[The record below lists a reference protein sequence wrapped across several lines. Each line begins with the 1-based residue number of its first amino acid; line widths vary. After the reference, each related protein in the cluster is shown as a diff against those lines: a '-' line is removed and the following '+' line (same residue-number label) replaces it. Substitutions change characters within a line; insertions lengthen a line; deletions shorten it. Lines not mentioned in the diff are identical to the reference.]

1 MFRRALLVGLML
13 GSAGAILTGCLQ
25 VTTLIVTPVSAIIE
39 GGESVA
45 FTATN
50 HLGNPVPVIWS
61 VTAGPGTITQDGV
74 YTAPATVTE
83 VTNATVTATLVSNP
97 NITASATVTIK
108 PPITAGLVDG
118 LGDAWVWPPGYY
130 DIESIKTS
138 RTSTTLTVT
147 ITFDPATPPSIP
159 PAGTTCTV
167 ADGLYCGWIDF
178 DVDQS
183 ILTGIPSFNAICPC
197 YAVSAL
203 GADFSVDLIYRNAA
217 GNYDIIETTGFTD
230 VGDAVPT
237 VVGNVLTLTIPL
249 TDLGGDDGVTNMSSV
264 QFISQAPATIDLTD
278 CIPDEDSG
286 LVTGEGITIDSNPYL
301 DYLWDKYGITVQTPS
316 LTQTRS
322 FELGG

>member
-1 MFRRALLVGLML
+1 MFRRALLVGLIL

-108 PPITAGLVDG
+108 PPITAGLVDA
-118 LGDAWVWPPGYY
+118 LGDAFGLATY
-130 DIESIKTS
+130 DILSIRTS
-138 RTSTTLTVT
+138 RTSTTLTII

-159 PAGTTCTV
+159 PAGSIVGPGDLAGFITLDT
-167 ADGLYCGWIDF
+167 
-178 DVDQS
+178 DQDAA
-183 ILTGIPSFNAICPC
+183 TGIPSANTFWCPTFPLSAI
-197 YAVSAL
+197 
-203 GADFSVDLIYRNAA
+203 GVDLFIDLFFRNIA
-217 GNYDIIETTGFTD
+217 GNYNIIETTWFTD
-230 VGDAVPT
+230 VGDATPSVA
-237 VVGNVLTLTIPL
+237 GNVLTLTIPL
-249 TDLGGDDGVTNMSSV
+249 TELGGDDGITDMNSV
-264 QFISQAPATIDLTD
+264 QGDDVGPTD
-278 CIPDEDSG
+278 CIPDEG
-286 LVTGEGITIDSNPYL
+286 AAVATGEPFSDPISSGIVTTNPYL
-301 DYLWDKYGITVQTPS
+301 DYLLESYGITWQTPS
-316 LTQTRS
+316 TKVESLS
-322 FELGG
+322 LSP